1 MDAEWM
7 WLICLI
13 ILLFVVLWF
22 KWFYFHADGDLT
34 LMWAERY
41 GRSPAELRG
50 KVAWITGASSG
61 IGEAL
66 AYELAKYG
74 VRLALS
80 GRNVDKLEAIKT
92 ECIVQGSLKD
102 DDVLLVPFDIT
113 DFSKHSEC
121 FQKVVGHF
129 KKLDI
134 LVNNAG
140 RSQWATFDRIF
151 TEVDYQIFGTNVF
164 SHVSLTRVVLPHFL
178 SNGGGHV
185 MVNSSVSGKYGIPNS
200 SSYTG
205 TKHAIQGYFECLRT
219 EFEAKGVFVT
229 IVCPGLVFSKVI
241 ERSFTGIPGE
251 VFNGKQKETDK
262 RMRTSRCAQL
272 MAVALANNLDEAWI
286 SLQPF
291 LLICY
296 LSQYMPTFFRRVI
309 IPRFLTPEKF
319 AILREG
325 RN

>member
-205 TKHAIQGYFECLRT
+205 TKHAIQ
-219 EFEAKGVFVT
+219 
-229 IVCPGLVFSKVI
+229 
-241 ERSFTGIPGE
+241 